1 MLRHLPKESHRNM
14 QPGPVLTFRHILLPE
29 KIWKSVC
36 MACFRT
42 AAEADEED
50 ELAPRE
56 RMHVCKG
63 LFD

>member
-1 MLRHLPKESHRNM
+1 M

-42 AAEADEED
+42 AAEAEQED

-56 RMHVCKG
+56 RTHVCKG